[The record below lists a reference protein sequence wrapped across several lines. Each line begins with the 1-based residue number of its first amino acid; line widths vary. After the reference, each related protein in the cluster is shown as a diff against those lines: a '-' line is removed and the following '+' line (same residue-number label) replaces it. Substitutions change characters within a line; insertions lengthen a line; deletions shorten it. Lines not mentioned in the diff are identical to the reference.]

1 MRPYKSMTIHRR
13 QWTSIDCSDIIRT
26 LGMQRQAGKTA
37 MNENETLI
45 KTDDLPA
52 EEKREIANMDE
63 YDFLNMLPESR
74 IWSLS
79 GAK

>member
-1 MRPYKSMTIHRR
+1 
-13 QWTSIDCSDIIRT
+13 
-26 LGMQRQAGKTA
+26 MQRQAGKTA
-37 MNENETLI
+37 VNENETLI